1 MQAETK
7 PKRPPPSRT
16 EDAGDAERSTEPGG
30 GPPSIRPGPPNGWR
44 RGRVLRT
51 LWPAAPGTQRWLKR
65 HGAALVCVRH
75 REDPVGLRRVVTVE
89 LLVGEVRSRQRA
101 RRLNPRA
108 IYPLRMPPGVRGL
121 RPLLQSQGARPDAQQ
136 GLWFVRGHVIE
147 TLGLLDWIVL
157 PGPQRARG

>member
-7 PKRPPPSRT
+7 PKQPLPSRT
-16 EDAGDAERSTEPGG
+16 KEAGDAGRRTERGG
-30 GPPSIRPGPPNGWR
+30 GPQPLRPGAPNGWR

-65 HGAALVCVRH
+65 HGTALVCVRH

-101 RRLNPRA
+101 RRLNPQA
-108 IYPLRMPPGVRGL
+108 MYPLRVPPGMRGL
-121 RPLLQSQGARPDAQQ
+121 RPLLQSQGARPDVQQ
-136 GLWFVRGHVIE
+136 GLWFARGHVIE
-147 TLGLLDWIVL
+147 ALGLIDWIVL
-157 PGPQRARG
+157 PSLQRL